1 MPVAPS
7 FQDLLAQ
14 AQAEVLARNPK
25 YKLREGE
32 IADLLLRGGAAM
44 ADVAIR
50 FAAQGVRDNFLD
62 GASGDALTELVNDRY
77 QIQRKAA
84 TFAEVTVEFT
94 RATSLTS
101 GSIPSGTQ
109 VATAFDAA
117 GRRVTFSTDSA
128 VAVGIGQLGPFS
140 VAATADVAGPDG
152 NVDAGT
158 IVVVLDTLFDT
169 FTVTN
174 PAVAGGGQERETD
187 ELLRE
192 RARDSRRNLRRGTIS
207 ALETG
212 ARVVDTVTVAVVTD
226 PGTGIVSVLVAD
238 ADGNST
244 AQMIADA
251 EEELENWRC
260 AGVVVTVVGGTRS
273 VVDVTATFQVRTGF
287 DIQARDEDLQ
297 AAFDAR
303 VGRLRAG
310 QTLFLDMLVH
320 SLIAIAPDDIFDV
333 DFTAVSVDGVAVAI
347 DDIVPTVGQVLRP
360 GTLTI
365 G

>member
-25 YKLREGE
+25 YKLREGD
-32 IADLLLRGGAAM
+32 IADLLLRGGGAM

-84 TFAEVTVEFT
+84 TFAQVTVEFT
-94 RATSLTS
+94 RATSLTA
-101 GSIPSGTQ
+101 GTIDAGTRI
-109 VATAFDAA
+109 ATAFDAT
-117 GRRVTFSTDSA
+117 GRRVTFTLDGA
-128 VAVGIGQLGPFS
+128 VAVGIGELGPFEAS
-140 VAATADVAGPDG
+140 ATADVSGPDG
-152 NVDAGT
+152 NADAGT

-174 PAVAGGGQERETD
+174 PLTAGGGQVRETD
-187 ELLRE
+187 EQL
-192 RARDSRRNLRRGTIS
+192 RARARASRRNLRRGTIE

-212 ARVVDTVTVAVVTD
+212 ALTVASVSVAVVEED
-226 PGTGIVSVLVAD
+226 EVFNVSILVSD

-244 AQMIADA
+244 AQMIADVDA
-251 EEELENWRC
+251 ELENWRC
-260 AGVVVTVVGGTRS
+260 AGIPVTVVGGVRS
-273 VVDVTATFQVRTGF
+273 VVDVTATFQVRGGF
-287 DIQARDEDLQ
+287 DIMAREPDLQ
-297 AAFDAR
+297 AAFAAR

-320 SLIAIAPDDIFDV
+320 SLIDIAPDDIFEV
-333 DFTAVSVDGVAVAI
+333 AFTAITVDGVTQAI
-347 DDIVPTVGQVLRP
+347 GDIEPSLGQVLRP